1 MSNLNRYNFK
11 KVEKNWQSFWEKN
24 KTFKA
29 EKNLKKKNFTVLKCF
44 HTLLGKFTWVML
56 ETIQ

>member
-24 KTFKA
+24 KTIKV
-29 EKNLKKKNFTVLKCF
+29 EKNLKKKKI
-44 HTLLGKFTWVML
+44 LLS
-56 ETIQ
+56 